1 MKEPKGPLKER
12 SVLCLLKEL
21 SFSLWKGEPY
31 QETTVKYSSPG
42 NPQMLTSLIQIL
54 TQGSTEVPLP
64 PTIIYLKLSSPSQKT
79 SICVLQGQDHRSP
92 LRRLIRMIQKVSF
105 RVLCPSLHCKCLID
119 SYCSGKRGCEI
130 NHMTQM
136 HIPGCLQPKAEV
148 VLRSFHNA
156 SYLFECPKKPLTGQ
170 IY

>member
-1 MKEPKGPLKER
+1 
-12 SVLCLLKEL
+12 
-21 SFSLWKGEPY
+21 
-31 QETTVKYSSPG
+31 
-42 NPQMLTSLIQIL
+42 MLTSVIGIL

-79 SICVLQGQDHRSP
+79 STCVLQGQDHCSP
-92 LRRLIRMIQKVSF
+92 LRHLMRTIQKASF
-105 RVLCPSLHCKCLID
+105 GVICPSLHCKCLMD

-130 NHMTQM
+130 DEMTQM
-136 HIPGCLQPKAEV
+136 HVAGCLQPKAEV

-156 SYLFECPKKPLTGQ
+156 PYLFKDRECPEKPLTGQ